1 MLRRQFLQYL
11 SLLGMPAQILQAFS
25 KLPNDLYN
33 LPPFG
38 NAALIHF
45 TDCHAQLL
53 PIYYREPCVN
63 IGVGESRGVPPHLTG
78 EPFLDYYHIK
88 SASPEAYAYT
98 CLDFHDAAV
107 RFGRM
112 GGLAYLATLVKQ
124 LRTARGLENTL
135 LLDGGDSWQGSA
147 TALWTK
153 GMDMV
158 KASNLLGVNI
168 MTGHW
173 EFTYGSNQMLVN
185 LAAFHGEFI
194 AQNIALTEESQFAND
209 TDSSAVFKPYVI
221 RKLKNARIAIIGQAF
236 PYTPIANPQRFIPD
250 WQFGI
255 QEQHLQQLV
264 DEIRE
269 SKLADVVVLLSHN
282 GMDVDLKLASRV
294 SGLDVILGGHTHD
307 AIPIPRIVKNSGGK
321 TWVTNAGSHGK
332 FLAVL
337 DMQVKSGR
345 LLDLQYHLLPVFANL
360 IQPDQEMQQLINTIR
375 QPYQQQLNQKLA
387 VTESLLYRRD
397 NFYGTFDQLIL
408 DAQIKVNDVQIAFSP
423 GFRWG
428 SSLLPGQSITFE
440 DVMNHTAITYPET
453 NVRTMS
459 GTALKTVLEDVCD
472 NLFNKDP
479 YYQQG
484 GDMVRVGGMNYAC
497 TPENTFGNRISE
509 MRLNNGELI
518 EANKQYKVSG
528 WASVGQKGDGE
539 PIWDIVTEYLK
550 DKKILRFETVNR
562 PKLIATV
569 FSHK

>member
-38 NAALIHF
+38 NAALMHF

-98 CLDFHDAAV
+98 CLDFHDAAGS
-107 RFGRM
+107 FGRM
-112 GGLAYLATLVKQ
+112 GGFAYLATLVKQ

-147 TALWTK
+147 TALWTR

-307 AIPIPRIVKNSGGK
+307 AIPIPCIVKNSGGK

-375 QPYQQQLNQKLA
+375 QPYQQQLNQQLA

-528 WASVGQKGDGE
+528 WASVGQESYGM
-539 PIWDIVTEYLK
+539 PIWNVVTEYLK
-550 DKKILRFETVNR
+550 DMKTLRLGTANR
-562 PKLIATV
+562 PKLL
-569 FSHK
+569 KQQ